1 MQSDRSTRSTPL
13 DSSDRI
19 NSGNVI
25 KEYYNIARTQ
35 TALQALLETQEQRL
49 QKIKRLEAS
58 KEDEGELHRLRRSVV
73 CLEFLLG
80 IQERF
85 PDLSDRHHVPTH
97 AENSV
102 CYYRKKYGN
111 VVAGRRIAHTRQPLR
126 GISKRRLE
134 LQQQIRKW
142 KDEPQRNVSYQACPS
157 EMRILVGSDRLH
169 DIDQINS
176 FPTIAIFMA
185 KLYGLES
192 KALETY
198 ASSDREEIL
207 KQVQEIYNV
216 NRKIAKTLFI
226 TILHGGDIDG
236 WKAKN
241 RIRVTKNMQLAEDME
256 TEAKAIRVAALQ
268 STLPLEQSVLQARD
282 YLINVKKKLN
292 DGEFGSTKCDR
303 SLFSLIMQ
311 TREDRIL
318 DVMINFCKEKGV
330 LVESLQFDGLLV
342 TCPRQFAMRPFL
354 DELEAVIQS
363 QTGIPMKL
371 TEKDLFRKS
380 HQAIIDELARV

>member
-1 MQSDRSTRSTPL
+1 MESDRV
-13 DSSDRI
+13 
-19 NSGNVI
+19 NSGDVI
-25 KEYYNIARTQ
+25 KEQYNIARTQ
-35 TALQALLETQEQRL
+35 TALTALLGTQQQRME
-49 QKIKRLEAS
+49 KIKKMEERN
-58 KEDEGELHRLRRSVV
+58 KEKGKESQVKKDELELHRLRRSVV

-85 PDLSDRHHVPTH
+85 PDLSDRHRLPTH
-97 AENSV
+97 VENSV
-102 CYYRKKYGN
+102 CYYRKKYGS
-111 VVAGRRIAHTRQPLR
+111 VIVGRRLAHTRQPLH

-134 LQQQIRKW
+134 LQKQIRKW

-192 KALETY
+192 RALETY
-198 ASSDREEIL
+198 VSSDREEIL
-207 KQVQEIYNV
+207 KQVQEIYSV
-216 NRKIAKTLFI
+216 NRKVAKTLFI

-241 RIRVTKNMQLAEDME
+241 KIRVVKNMQLVENME

-282 YLINVKKKLN
+282 YLINVKKKSN

-303 SLFSLIMQ
+303 SLFSLMMQ

-318 DVMINFCKEKGV
+318 DVMMNFCKEKGV

-342 TCPRQFAMRPFL
+342 TCPPRFDLRQFL
-354 DELEAVIQS
+354 NELETTIENK
-363 QTGIPMKL
+363 TDIPMKL
-371 TEKDLFRKS
+371 TEKDLFRKP